1 MGLQQILTGQRRP
14 PRGLVEE
21 TAVYHYGGAV
31 MHSDERMWCL
41 YLAHE
46 TSHLSLNLLDTSV
59 IHEVPRG
66 GVGWW
71 YLVLRRGLLC
81 RAQKQQRVCFEGLIT
96 FPVHIYPISQKAVG
110 KPSLMNFS
118 NCL

>member
-21 TAVYHYGGAV
+21 TAGYHYGGAV
-31 MHSDERMWCL
+31 VHSDERMWCL

-46 TSHLSLNLLDTSV
+46 TSHLSLNLLEYLCTTLLDISV

-71 YLVLRRGLLC
+71 YLVLMRGLLC

-96 FPVHIYPISQKAVG
+96 FPVHTYPISQRALASH
-110 KPSLMNFS
+110 P
-118 NCL
+118 